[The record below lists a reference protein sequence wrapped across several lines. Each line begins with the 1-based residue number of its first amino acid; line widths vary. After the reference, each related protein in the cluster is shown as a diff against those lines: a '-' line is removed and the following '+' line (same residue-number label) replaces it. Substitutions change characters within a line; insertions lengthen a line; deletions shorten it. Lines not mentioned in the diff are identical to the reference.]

1 MGDFWC
7 WHGLV
12 GVEIL
17 ADAIGSIADAEDFDF
32 YIREALFGESEVVGD
47 GLCDIEH
54 AAPDEG
60 SAVVDANFDRAAV
73 FEVGDTDDA
82 GDRQGFVGG
91 DFGPWPEFLSGGRFS
106 REDEEML
113 GVVRGNA
120 SLSMTNGIAGLHGVV
135 ADAANGVGLGFVAFD
150 IWPEAS
156 GERQTNCGNK
166 SEAEGLLKNSFHGVV
181 RGFNNCRAAIREE
194 GMRPQ

>member
-47 GLCDIEH
+47 GFCDIEH

-60 SAVVDANFDRAAV
+60 STVIDADFDRAAV
-73 FEVGDTDDA
+73 FEIGDADDA
-82 GDRQGFVGG
+82 G
-91 DFGPWPEFLSGGRFS
+91 
-106 REDEEML
+106 
-113 GVVRGNA
+113 
-120 SLSMTNGIAGLHGVV
+120 NG
-135 ADAANGVGLGFVAFD
+135 
-150 IWPEAS
+150 
-156 GERQTNCGNK
+156 
-166 SEAEGLLKNSFHGVV
+166 
-181 RGFNNCRAAIREE
+181 
-194 GMRPQ
+194 